1 MSIFGPFTS
10 SIISPV
16 TFTDASAFGSAVT
29 VVPSTTRTAGKETVD
44 PAAEPMRSTVMVSP
58 TVTFSWRPPAFTIA
72 YTLLL
77 QFS

>member
-1 MSIFGPFTS
+1 
-10 SIISPV
+10 
-16 TFTDASAFGSAVT
+16 
-29 VVPSTTRTAGKETVD
+29 
-44 PAAEPMRSTVMVSP
+44 MRSTVMVSP